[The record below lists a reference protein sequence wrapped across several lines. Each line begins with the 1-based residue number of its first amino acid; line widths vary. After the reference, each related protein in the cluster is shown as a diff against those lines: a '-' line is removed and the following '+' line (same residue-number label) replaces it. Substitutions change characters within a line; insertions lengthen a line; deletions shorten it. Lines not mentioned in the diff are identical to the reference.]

1 MPHRDRW
8 DYERERQD
16 EREMRRRDWRDD
28 DRPEDFGQADY
39 STDYAYDPHN
49 RTGYRAYEDDR
60 DRGDYGQADFRQ
72 DYAYDPRT
80 RTAYRRA
87 DPEERRAHEYNDDY
101 RRDRGYDARRDRDY
115 DDRREPRSWMDDAR
129 DSLAGMFGTR
139 GPSGPS
145 RRDEDQY
152 RRERVIRAVIAGR
165 LEHERGL
172 DTSDIHVS
180 VDGSEVALDGTV
192 RSREEKRRA
201 EDLADV
207 RGVTHVQN
215 NLRVR
220 QHGAGGVS
228 FSAVALDQINGSER
242 KLDYA
247 LYRHWRELWYTP
259 PMLGRT

>member
-16 EREMRRRDWRDD
+16 EREMRRRDPRD

-39 STDYAYDPHN
+39 STDFAYDPRS
-49 RTGYRAYEDDR
+49 RTGYRVHDDDR
-60 DRGDYGQADFRQ
+60 DRGDYSQADFSE

-80 RTAYRRA
+80 RTGYRRH
-87 DPEERRAHEYNDDY
+87 DPEERRAHEYDDDY
-101 RRDRGYDARRDRDY
+101 SRDRGY

-129 DSLAGMFGTR
+129 DSVAGMFGAR
-139 GPSGPS
+139 EARGPS
-145 RRDEDQY
+145 RRDEREY
-152 RRERVIRAVIAGR
+152 RHERVIRAVIAGR

-180 VDGSEVALDGTV
+180 VNGPEVTLDGTV

-220 QHGAGGVS
+220 QHGS
-228 FSAVALDQINGSER
+228 W
-242 KLDYA
+242 
-247 LYRHWRELWYTP
+247 WR
-259 PMLGRT
+259 

>member
-1 MPHRDRW
+1 MPNRDRW
-8 DYERERQD
+8 DREREREE
-16 EREMRRRDWRDD
+16 ERELRRRDPRD
-28 DRPEDFGQADY
+28 DRPDDFGQADY
-39 STDYAYDPHN
+39 STDYAYDPRS
-49 RTGYRAYEDDR
+49 RTGYRPYEDDR
-60 DRGDYGQADFRQ
+60 DRGDYGQADYSA

-80 RTAYRRA
+80 RTGYRRA
-87 DPEERRAHEYNDDY
+87 EAEDSRSRHHADDY
-101 RRDRGYDARRDRDY
+101 RPDRDY

-139 GPSGPS
+139 EARGPS
-145 RRDEDQY
+145 RRDEQDF

-180 VDGSEVALDGTV
+180 ISGSEVTLDGTV

-220 QHGAGGVS
+220 QHGGW
-228 FSAVALDQINGSER
+228 
-242 KLDYA
+242 
-247 LYRHWRELWYTP
+247 WR
-259 PMLGRT
+259 